1 MTIAVGEKLP
11 EAKFVELGAEGPAA
25 VSVSDLTAGKKIALF
40 AVPGAF
46 TPTCHNSHV
55 PSFVKAAGELSDKG
69 VDEIVCVSVNDPFVM
84 KAWGEA
90 TGAAGA
96 GIRMLADPESAFTK
110 AIGLDFTAPPAGLIA
125 RSQRYSMFIE
135 DGVVKVLNVE
145 GSPGEA
151 TCSLGEALVGQI

>member
-1 MTIAVGEKLP
+1 MTISTGDKLP
-11 EAKFVELGAEGPAA
+11 EANPVELGAEGPAA
-25 VSVSDLTAGKKIALF
+25 VSTADLTAGRKVALF

-46 TPTCHNSHV
+46 TPTCHAKHV
-55 PSFVKAAGELSDKG
+55 PSFVAAAEELAGKG

-90 TGAAGA
+90 TGASAA
-96 GIRMLADPESAFTK
+96 GIRMLADPDSAFTK
-110 AIGLDFTAPPAGLIA
+110 AVGLDFSAPPAGLID

-145 GSPGEA
+145 DAPGQA
-151 TCSLGEALVGQI
+151 TCSLGEALVDQI

>member
-1 MTIAVGEKLP
+1 MPIAVGDKLP
-11 EAKFVELGAEGPAA
+11 EANFIELGAEGPAPVPA
-25 VSVSDLTAGKKIALF
+25 SRLTKGRKIALF

-46 TPTCHNSHV
+46 TPTCHNTHV
-55 PSFVKAAGELSDKG
+55 PSFVAAAKALSDKG

-90 TGAAGA
+90 TGATKA

-110 AIGLDFTAPPAGLIA
+110 AIGLDFSAPPAGLLA
-125 RSQRYSMFIE
+125 RSQRYSMLVE

-145 GSPGEA
+145 SAPGEA
-151 TCSLGEALVGQI
+151 VCSLGEALVEQI

>member
-1 MTIAVGEKLP
+1 MPIEVGQTLP
-11 EAKFVELGAEGPAA
+11 EATFVEMGAEGPAA
-25 VSVSDLTAGKKIALF
+25 VSVSDLTKGRRVALF

-46 TPTCHNSHV
+46 TPTCHNKHV
-55 PSFVKAAGELSDKG
+55 PSFVQAADELSGKG

-90 TGAAGA
+90 TGASGA
-96 GIRMLADPESAFTK
+96 GIRMLGDPESAFTR

-125 RSQRYSMFIE
+125 RSQRYSMLIE

-151 TCSLGEALVGQI
+151 TCSLGEALVDQI

>member
-11 EAKFVELGAEGPAA
+11 ESSFVEMTEKGPSAVTGA
-25 VSVSDLTAGKKIALF
+25 DLFAGRKVALF

-46 TPTCHNSHV
+46 TPTCHNKHV
-55 PSFVKAAGELSDKG
+55 PSFVNAAEELAGKG
-69 VDEIVCVSVNDPFVM
+69 VDEIICVSVNDPFVM
-84 KAWGEA
+84 SAWGEA
-90 TGAAGA
+90 TGAKGA
-96 GIRMLADPESAFTK
+96 GIRMLADSDASFTK
-110 AIGLDFTAPPAGLIA
+110 AVGLDFSAPPAGLID

-151 TCSLGEALVGQI
+151 VCSLGEALVDQI